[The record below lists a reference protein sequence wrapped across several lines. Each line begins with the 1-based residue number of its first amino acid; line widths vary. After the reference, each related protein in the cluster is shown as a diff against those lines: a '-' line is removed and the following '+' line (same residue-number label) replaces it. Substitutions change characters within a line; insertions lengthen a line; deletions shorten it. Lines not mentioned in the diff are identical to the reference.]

1 MAGKQPLLLLQHH
14 FNQNDVEKNYSSV
27 SGSQTSKS
35 RKKETSYEMVK
46 DKMYSLAEGQV
57 QEERF
62 PFLAKVWRQRTFE
75 GVVGY

>member
-1 MAGKQPLLLLQHH
+1 
-14 FNQNDVEKNYSSV
+14 
-27 SGSQTSKS
+27 
-35 RKKETSYEMVK
+35 MVMN
-46 DKMYSLAEGQV
+46 KMYSLAEGQV